1 VIRRALSATYRL
13 ALARRFGAI
22 SIGAGSRVDFWKLRP
37 KSENRIE
44 VGCNS
49 MFASRVVYERSGARL
64 KIGTRTFVAR
74 GLLSIAECVD
84 IGDDVLISWGV
95 TILDHHSH
103 SLVRSEREHDVEEWL
118 RGRKGWKGVR
128 IAPVKVENWAWIGFN
143 VSVLAGV
150 TIGEGAIV
158 GACSIVTK
166 DVPAWT
172 VAAGNPARLIRE
184 QTANERA

>member
-1 VIRRALSATYRL
+1 LIRRAISASYRL
-13 ALARRFGAI
+13 ALGRRYGAI
-22 SIGAGSRVDFWKLRP
+22 SIGRGSRVDFWKLSP

-64 KIGTRTFVAR
+64 RIGARTFVAR
-74 GLLSIAECVD
+74 GLMSIAESVD
-84 IGDDVLISWGV
+84 IRDDVLISWGV

-103 SLVRSEREHDVEEWL
+103 SLVRRERRNDVVEWL
-118 RGRKGWKGVR
+118 KGRKDWNGVR
-128 IAPVKVENWAWIGFN
+128 IAPVTVENWAWIGFN

-158 GACSIVTK
+158 GACSVVTK

-172 VAAGNPARLIRE
+172 IAAGNPARLVRE

>member
-1 VIRRALSATYRL
+1 VIRQAISSFYRL
-13 ALARRFGAI
+13 ALGRRYEAI
-22 SIGAGSRVDFWKLRP
+22 SIGAGSRVDFWKLSP

-44 VGCNS
+44 VGRNS

-64 KIGTRTFVAR
+64 KIGARTFVAR
-74 GLLSIAECVD
+74 GLMSIADHVD

-103 SLVRSEREHDVEEWL
+103 SLVRREREHDVEEWL
-118 RGRKGWKGVR
+118 QGRKDWEGIR
-128 IAPVKVENWAWIGFN
+128 IAPVTIENWAWIGFN

-158 GACSIVTK
+158 GAGSIVTK

-172 VAAGNPARLIRE
+172 IAAGNPARLIRE
-184 QTANERA
+184 QTAHERT

>member
-1 VIRRALSATYRL
+1 MIRRALSATYRL
-13 ALARRFGAI
+13 ALGSRFGAI

-64 KIGTRTFVAR
+64 KIGATTFVAR

-103 SLVRSEREHDVEEWL
+103 SLVRSERKHDVEEWL